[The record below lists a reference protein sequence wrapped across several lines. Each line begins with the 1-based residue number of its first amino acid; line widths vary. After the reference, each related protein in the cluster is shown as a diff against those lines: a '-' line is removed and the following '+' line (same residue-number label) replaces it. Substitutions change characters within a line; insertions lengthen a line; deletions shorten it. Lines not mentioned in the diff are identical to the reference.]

1 MLDIDTQAQIKDIQ
15 ETFKISEEEATKLV
29 ETHDAFVEVLG
40 SLDNPKGA
48 AMIAVTTA
56 VAIASH
62 SGMQPVDFIR
72 MVKDVIL
79 TISYNPQS
87 DSVGEA

>member
-15 ETFKISEEEATKLV
+15 DTFEISKEEATKLV
-29 ETHDAFVEVLG
+29 EIHDAFVEVLA
-40 SLDNPKGA
+40 SLNNPKGA
-48 AMIAVTTA
+48 VMIAVTTA

-62 SGMQPVDFIR
+62 SEMQPVDFIR

-79 TISYNPQS
+79 TISYDPQTS
-87 DSVGEA
+87 SVAEA